1 MNEYEGTLKELKQQ
15 EEEIQFTSF
24 THDTA
29 LTVGMALL
37 QAARKRGR
45 AVAIDITRSG
55 LQLFHFAMAGTTVD
69 NGEWIKRKNN
79 VVNRF
84 GHSSYYVGI
93 SLKNAG
99 QTIEEKYLV
108 SSSDYAAHGGAFP
121 LIIRNVGVVGTITVS
136 GLPQQEDHELVV
148 STLKEFLVENNKQVR
163 QDLSGCGIGEPELAL
178 A

>member
-1 MNEYEGTLKELKQQ
+1 MNEYEGTLKELRQQ
-15 EEEIQFTSF
+15 EEEIQFASF

-29 LTVGMALL
+29 LAVGMALL
-37 QAARKRGR
+37 QEARKRGK

-55 LQLFHFAMAGTTVD
+55 QQLFHFAMAGTTVD

-84 GHSSYYVGI
+84 GHSSYYMGI

-99 QTIEEKYLV
+99 QTMEEKYLV

-121 LIIRNVGVVGTITVS
+121 LIIRNVGIVGTITVS

-148 STLKEFLVENNKQVR
+148 STLKEFLASSANR
-163 QDLSGCGIGEPELAL
+163 
-178 A
+178 

>member
-1 MNEYEGTLKELKQQ
+1 MTEYEDTLKELRQQ
-15 EEEIQFTSF
+15 EEEIQFASF

-29 LTVGMALL
+29 LAVGMALL
-37 QAARKRGR
+37 QEARKRGK

-55 LQLFHFAMAGTTVD
+55 QQLFHFAMAGTTVD

-99 QTIEEKYLV
+99 QTMEEKYLV

-121 LIIRNVGVVGTITVS
+121 LIIRNVGIVGTITVS

-148 STLKEFLVENNKQVR
+148 STLKEFLAENTNR
-163 QDLSGCGIGEPELAL
+163 
-178 A
+178 